1 MSVCGWCLVSLRAAR
16 TAGRALRLLPAC
28 LPARH
33 CVPRAPHKSGDRSHS
48 LEPPAPSPCRTGRAQ
63 ARLKVSTS
71 HGETPPQ
78 EAWVPELS
86 IFSLGLP
93 PRVMLPE
100 EPEPPS
106 PSLPSSCP
114 RPCPV
119 HMQSH
124 CPHICGISERDTDQ
138 FSIMY
143 THSASPGFFYGFSC
157 SDSIPRCARG
167 PDSPEP
173 SPSGISLCVLISRMG
188 VWIRVSG
195 LMQCLQGGA
204 VRTVLQTA
212 SHIESSPTASS
223 AGDATT
229 FMLLRTLWPPLTTSL
244 RGWGFDLSSGLCVLV
259 STVLPLT
266 DVSALFH
273 PRGKM

>member
-1 MSVCGWCLVSLRAAR
+1 MCLVRAC
-16 TAGRALRLLPAC
+16 GSRALRGWAFLHPWGRSVQRVVNECLRVVSGVSESSEDSRQGSEAAAC
-28 LPARH
+28 LPGTVFPGPH
-33 CVPRAPHKSGDRSHS
+33 TTEGTRASPWSH
-48 LEPPAPSPCRTGRAQ
+48 LLHLPVGGAGPATTASAQ
-63 ARLKVSTS
+63 ARLRVSP
-71 HGETPPQ
+71 GETPPQ
-78 EAWVPELS
+78 EAWVPEPPCS
-86 IFSLGLP
+86 SPGLP

-100 EPEPPS
+100 EPGPHL

-229 FMLLRTLWPPLTTSL
+229 FMLLRTLRPLVPEAGDSI
-244 RGWGFDLSSGLCVLV
+244 
-259 STVLPLT
+259 
-266 DVSALFH
+266 
-273 PRGKM
+273 

>member
-33 CVPRAPHKSGDRSHS
+33 CVPRAPHNRGDKSQS
-48 LEPPAPSPCRTGRAQ
+48 LEPPAPSPCRRGRSAHPASAQ
-63 ARLKVSTS
+63 ARLRVSTS

-78 EAWVPELS
+78 EAWVPEPPCS
-86 IFSLGLP
+86 SPGLP

-100 EPEPPS
+100 EPGPHL

-229 FMLLRTLWPPLTTSL
+229 FMLLRTLRPLVPEAGDSI
-244 RGWGFDLSSGLCVLV
+244 
-259 STVLPLT
+259 
-266 DVSALFH
+266 
-273 PRGKM
+273 